1 MTDASRPV
9 PEAWVGE
16 HVGIVTE
23 SADKLTRRVCYAKEV
38 ALIKRVCIVVSL
50 VALITAMVGGTPTT
64 ALAQT
69 QEQCPD
75 GTKPF
80 TIVVVPGTQ
89 ETEQGCGNRAEGP
102 ESCLSGF
109 EFLGNER
116 PEYPICFAPF
126 GDDRPPP
133 PPDRDGDGVADDRD
147 NCPNDVNP
155 KGERCTGQE
164 DVDGDGIG
172 DVCDPVDDRPPPTPE
187 QPQTDELPAS
197 GGIVSPLQLGSILLA
212 LAGGLGVLGVAFAA
226 RQRLS

>member
-1 MTDASRPV
+1 MLIGLLGLMVLLAACGGADEQANEGTV
-9 PEAWVGE
+9 PEEASPG
-16 HVGIVTE
+16 
-23 SADKLTRRVCYAKEV
+23 
-38 ALIKRVCIVVSL
+38 
-50 VALITAMVGGTPTT
+50 
-64 ALAQT
+64 LAQT

-126 GDDRPPP
+126 GDDPPPP

-187 QPQTDELPAS
+187 QPQTKDDCKDD
-197 GGIVSPLQLGSILLA
+197 GYTVYGSENQGQCIKA
-212 LAGGLGVLGVAFAA
+212 TK
-226 RQRLS
+226 